1 MTQKIA
7 VAIIHGVG
15 AQNAKFAEP
24 MADEITERFAKQLPK
39 TVENPKGEL
48 VIVPIHWAP
57 VLQTAQTRLW
67 RKVNQNSNLD
77 WTRLRRFMI
86 DFVGDAI
93 AYQPSPREKTKYD
106 AIHARV
112 AKSLNTL
119 ANDAGPKAPLCVIAH
134 SLGTVVASNYFYD
147 LSMPRSCKL
156 LSKAVT
162 KEMGQ
167 SALEK
172 GHTLTWFH
180 TLGSPLA
187 LWSLRYA
194 NFGTPITVPSTKL
207 VKHHPTIK
215 GGWINFYDN
224 DDVIAYPLKSINDAH
239 RKAIKE
245 DREINVGGILSS
257 WNPMSHNQYWTDNDV
272 TKPIAKNLANTWKA
286 INN

>member
-24 MADEITERFAKQLPK
+24 MAEEITERFAKQLPK

-77 WTRLRRFMI
+77 WTRLRRYMI

-119 ANDAGPKAPLCVIAH
+119 ANEAGPKAPLCVIAH

-147 LSMPRSCKL
+147 LTVPRARKL
-156 LSKAVT
+156 LPTAV
-162 KEMGQ
+162 KREMGQ
-167 SALEK
+167 SALER
-172 GHTLTWFH
+172 GDTLTWFH

-194 NFGTPITVPSTKL
+194 NFGTPITVPSAKL

-286 INN
+286 INT